1 MPLLSTCW
9 LPKPSTDDAVEV
21 LRELGI
27 TYLGGEGNRDR
38 DMWRVKFSD
47 GAAVRLLRLP
57 QFRED
62 IANGELIDTVEHRV
76 VATISWISKGSY
88 DNKACM
94 RVTVNPSSRSVT
106 THDIVAD
113 PESPHMWLL
122 RPKKLSPAREKE
134 QAFVDLLDRY
144 HESHARG
151 HPQHALDKVREEV
164 QLMQD
169 RGLRE
174 GWLTSAAVSG
184 AYAWTPLVAQTR
196 EEGMLATVNMM
207 QGGALTWRRFYLRDE
222 TTDEESDGRVE

>member
-27 TYLGGEGNRDR
+27 TYLSGEGNRDR
-38 DMWRVKFSD
+38 HMWRVKFSD

-88 DNKACM
+88 DNKARM
-94 RVTVNPSSRSVT
+94 QVIMDPARRPVT

-113 PESPHMWLL
+113 PESPHVWVLK
-122 RPKKLSPAREKE
+122 PKKLSPAHSKE
-134 QAFVDLLDRY
+134 
-144 HESHARG
+144 
-151 HPQHALDKVREEV
+151 
-164 QLMQD
+164 
-169 RGLRE
+169 
-174 GWLTSAAVSG
+174 
-184 AYAWTPLVAQTR
+184 
-196 EEGMLATVNMM
+196 
-207 QGGALTWRRFYLRDE
+207 
-222 TTDEESDGRVE
+222 